1 MISTHILDTSEGRP
15 APDVPVELSR
25 READGTWTVLG
36 NSATDADGRCPD
48 LPPLGVDPAAGP
60 VDVRLVF
67 DVAAYRRARGETPF
81 FPEVRVVFTAD
92 PGTHYHVPLL
102 LNPYGYSVY
111 RGS

>member
-1 MISTHILDTSEGRP
+1 VISTHILDTSRGAP
-15 APDVPVELSR
+15 ATDVAVEFAR
-25 READGTWTVLG
+25 RAADGTWVVLG
-36 NSATDADGRCPD
+36 TARTDADGRCPE
-48 LPPLGVDPAAGP
+48 LPALGDVPAGEP

-67 DVAAYRRARGETPF
+67 DVGGYRRARGETPF
-81 FPEVRVVFTAD
+81 FPEVRVVFTVD